1 PPAPEYI
8 RPDQVRAMS
17 NQRNIALFVF
27 CVALAATAP
36 ALAQGGL
43 RLPDRGEQGLDPAF
57 ARGWLA
63 PDYDTFGFARYQW
76 RGASGSAP
84 GSRMNGAYSSGRGT
98 LGMGVQNGRDALDQ
112 TQQFSLFGRYSLTQ
126 DWALSA
132 EMWRDPAG
140 GLKPQDLR
148 IGVQRRF

>member
-1 PPAPEYI
+1 M
-8 RPDQVRAMS
+8 RS
-17 NQRNIALFVF
+17 QRKAALFAF
-27 CVALAATAP
+27 CVAFAAASN
-36 ALAQGGL
+36 AFAQGGL
-43 RLPDRGEQGLDPAF
+43 RLPERGEPGLDPSF

-76 RGASGSAP
+76 RDASGFTP
-84 GSRMNGAYSSGRGT
+84 GSRMNWSYSFGNRGT
-98 LGMGVQNGRDALDQ
+98 LGMGMANGRDALDPN
-112 TQQFSLFGRYSLTQ
+112 QQLSLFGRYSLTH

-140 GLKPQDLR
+140 GLRPQDLR